1 MIVFTYMNTTSISQL
16 KVNPSA
22 IISMAA
28 DYPVAVENRNK
39 VQAYVI
45 GKLLYEK
52 MIAMLE
58 DKIDRQAIADADF
71 SKGKD
76 FETVAKKSWTMK
88 IVISPRAEKQF
99 RKLQK
104 FDQIA
109 ITQKIRSRLES
120 ISNEEK
126 LSGYKD
132 IYRVRVGNYRIIYR
146 RGNFAYIILIGHRKE
161 VYRLLKDVLR

>member
-1 MIVFTYMNTTSISQL
+1 MNTTSISQL

-76 FETVAKKSWTMK
+76 FETVAKS
-88 IVISPRAEKQF
+88 
-99 RKLQK
+99 LG
-104 FDQIA
+104 
-109 ITQKIRSRLES
+109 L
-120 ISNEEK
+120 
-126 LSGYKD
+126 
-132 IYRVRVGNYRIIYR
+132 
-146 RGNFAYIILIGHRKE
+146 
-161 VYRLLKDVLR
+161 

>member
-76 FETVAKKSWTMK
+76 FETVAKS
-88 IVISPRAEKQF
+88 
-99 RKLQK
+99 LG
-104 FDQIA
+104 
-109 ITQKIRSRLES
+109 L
-120 ISNEEK
+120 
-126 LSGYKD
+126 
-132 IYRVRVGNYRIIYR
+132 
-146 RGNFAYIILIGHRKE
+146 
-161 VYRLLKDVLR
+161 